1 MVVPPKLFPEAG
13 SIDSYL
19 DEADSHLRHGRYI
32 LALRNSLGVIIEIER
47 NSRANNIAVKRAYEI
62 VHESSEQLAA
72 EAQKN
77 NNIHMAQAYSLIGI
91 YLDMHKPSS

>member
-19 DEADSHLRHGRYI
+19 DEADSHLRHGRHI
-32 LALRNSLGVIIEIER
+32 LALRNSLGVIIEGER
-47 NSRANNIAVKRAYEI
+47 NPRVNNIAVRRAYEI
-62 VHESSEQLAA
+62 AHESSEQLAG

-77 NNIHMAQAYSLIGI
+77 NNIHMAQLYSLIGI
-91 YLDMHKPSS
+91 YLDSPKPSS